1 MRNLFFPSTFAKN
14 LKMEVEIT
22 YIDTAC
28 VLLNINGF
36 RIITDPALDNKT
48 GIFPKLVGK
57 PFIFSKKTMNPVA
70 DDISKPID
78 LALVSHDHHGDNLD
92 KSGKKLLEN
101 VPNILSTKRA
111 EKRLKNLQVIGLKP
125 WEAKYIETPLLKGL
139 KITAVP
145 AQHTNIKRLLYA
157 VGQVIGFVIEWD
169 NQENGAL
176 YISGDTVL
184 FEGIYDIAQKFT
196 INTGILHLGAGAF
209 PYLKPKLRVTMNAAE
224 AIQTAEILS
233 CKQVIPIHYEG
244 WWHFKEP
251 VSEMKNELN
260 SSSIKEKLI
269 WLTRGQKQIITI

>member
-1 MRNLFFPSTFAKN
+1 
-14 LKMEVEIT
+14 MEIEIT

-28 VLLNINGF
+28 VVINIGGF

-48 GIFPKLVGK
+48 GFFPKLVGK
-57 PFIFSKKTMNPVA
+57 PFIFSKKTMSPLIGEL
-70 DDISKPID
+70 DELID

-101 VPNILSTKRA
+101 IPIILSTRGA
-111 EKRLKNLQVIGLKP
+111 EKRLQNLKVKGLTP
-125 WEAKYIETPLLKGL
+125 WETFHIETPLVKGL

-145 AQHTNIKRLLYA
+145 AQHTNIKRLLFA
-157 VGQVIGFVIEWD
+157 VGHVIGFVIEWD

-184 FEGIYDIAQKFT
+184 FDGIIEISKKFT
-196 INTGILHLGAGAF
+196 INTAILHLGAGAF
-209 PYLKPKLRVTMNAAE
+209 PYLKPKLRVTMNAEE
-224 AIQTAEILS
+224 AIQTSEILS

-251 VSEMKNELN
+251 VEIMKDELN
-260 SSSIKEKLI
+260 KSSIKDKII
-269 WLTRGQKQIITI
+269 WLKRGTKQSIKI

>member
-1 MRNLFFPSTFAKN
+1 MSPLIG
-14 LKMEVEIT
+14 E
-22 YIDTAC
+22 
-28 VLLNINGF
+28 
-36 RIITDPALDNKT
+36 LDKHT
-48 GIFPKLVGK
+48 
-57 PFIFSKKTMNPVA
+57 
-70 DDISKPID
+70 D

-101 VPNILSTKRA
+101 VPIILSTRGA
-111 EKRLKNLQVIGLKP
+111 EKRLQNLKVNGLNP
-125 WEAKYIETPLLKGL
+125 WETFCVETPLVKGL

-157 VGQVIGFVIEWD
+157 VGHVIGFVIKWD

-184 FEGIYDIAQKFT
+184 FEGIYQISEKFKIHT
-196 INTGILHLGAGAF
+196 AILHLGAGAF
-209 PYLKPKLRVTMNAAE
+209 PYLKPKLRVTMNAKE

-251 VSEMKNELN
+251 VEKMKKEINQ
-260 SSSIKEKLI
+260 SSIKDKII
-269 WLTRGQKQIITI
+269 WLKRGNKQSIKL

>member
-1 MRNLFFPSTFAKN
+1 
-14 LKMEVEIT
+14 MEIEIT

-28 VLLNINGF
+28 VFLNINGY
-36 RIITDPALDNKT
+36 RIITDPALDKKT
-48 GIFPKLVGK
+48 GVFPKLVGK
-57 PFIFSKKTMNPVA
+57 PFIFSKKTLSPVT
-70 DDISKPID
+70 DKITKPID

-92 KSGKKLLEN
+92 KAGKKLLVN
-101 VPNILSTKRA
+101 VPTILSTKTA
-111 EKRLKNLQVIGLKP
+111 EKRLKGLQVIGLKP
-125 WEAKYIETPLLKGL
+125 WETKHIQTQLVNGL

-169 NQENGAL
+169 SQKNGAL

-184 FEGIYDIAQKFT
+184 FDGINEIAQKFK
-196 INTGILHLGAGAF
+196 INTAILHLGAGAF

-224 AIQTAEILS
+224 AIKTAELLS
-233 CKQVIPIHYEG
+233 CKQMIPIHYEG

-251 VSEMKNELN
+251 VSAMKNELN
-260 SSSIKEKLI
+260 QSSVKDKLI

>member
-1 MRNLFFPSTFAKN
+1 
-14 LKMEVEIT
+14 MEIEIT

-48 GIFPKLVGK
+48 GFFPKLVGK
-57 PFIFSKKTMNPVA
+57 PFIFSKKTMNPIA
-70 DDISKPID
+70 DELIKPID
-78 LALVSHDHHGDNLD
+78 LALVSHDQHGDNLD

-101 VPNILSTKRA
+101 IPFILSTKGA
-111 EKRLKNLQVIGLKP
+111 EKRLKNLPVIGLKP
-125 WEAKYIETPLLKGL
+125 WESKHIETPLVKGL

-157 VGQVIGFVIEWD
+157 VGHVIGFVIEWD
-169 NQENGAL
+169 NQHNGAL

-184 FEGIYDIAQKFT
+184 FEGISEIAQKFT
-196 INTGILHLGAGAF
+196 INTAILHLGAGAF
-209 PYLKPKLRVTMNAAE
+209 PYLKPKLRVTMNATE
-224 AIQTAEILS
+224 AIQITEILS

-251 VSEMKNELN
+251 VSAMKNELN
-260 SSSIKEKLI
+260 LSSVKDKII
-269 WLTRGQKQIITI
+269 WLIRGQKQTITL